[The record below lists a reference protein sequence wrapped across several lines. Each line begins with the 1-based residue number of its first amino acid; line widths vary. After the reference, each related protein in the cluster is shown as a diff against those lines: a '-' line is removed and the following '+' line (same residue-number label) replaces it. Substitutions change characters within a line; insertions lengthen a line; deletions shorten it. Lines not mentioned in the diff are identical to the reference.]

1 MTCVNVTS
9 VNVLDNPSRFVNPF
23 QFEISFECIAH
34 ITDDIEWKLTYVG
47 SAESDQHDQEL
58 DSVLVGPMQVGG
70 YKIVFQADP
79 PDPTRIPPQD
89 LLGVTVVLLSCFYK
103 DREFIRVGYY
113 VNNEYDTPELN
124 EEPPQQPLY
133 DRLVRNILADK
144 PRVTRYNISWDDA
157 PQVEGMSIA
166 EGGIPATPPGAPL
179 MDPTQAAHAAG
190 LAAQAA
196 GAGAEEAEAAAQ
208 AAGSR
213 RSRRSRRTRSPRR
226 RRRRRRRQRRR
237 RRAGGGA
244 GAPADDDGGRR
255 RARAAADDGRGALRR
270 ADGELSRAVW
280 RGNVRERVGGGGAP
294 RKVLLYEIPGQKA
307 RKGRAAL
314 AGETRVWVARLRL
327 CT

>member
-124 EEPPQQPLY
+124 
-133 DRLVRNILADK
+133 
-144 PRVTRYNISWDDA
+144 DA
-157 PQVEGMSIA
+157 PPEQ
-166 EGGIPATPPGAPL
+166 PAG
-179 MDPTQAAHAAG
+179 
-190 LAAQAA
+190 
-196 GAGAEEAEAAAQ
+196 
-208 AAGSR
+208 
-213 RSRRSRRTRSPRR
+213 RR
-226 RRRRRRRQRRR
+226 RRRRADFQ
-237 RRAGGGA
+237 
-244 GAPADDDGGRR
+244 APKTSLRTS
-255 RARAAADDGRGALRR
+255 ARVLR
-270 ADGELSRAVW
+270 
-280 RGNVRERVGGGGAP
+280 
-294 RKVLLYEIPGQKA
+294 
-307 RKGRAAL
+307 
-314 AGETRVWVARLRL
+314 
-327 CT
+327 

>member
-113 VNNEYDTPELN
+113 VNNEYDEEDLRENPPATPQIE
-124 EEPPQQPLY
+124 
-133 DRLVRNILADK
+133 RLVRNILADK
-144 PRVTRYNISWDDA
+144 PRVTKWSINFDSNPNGA
-157 PQVEGMSIA
+157 PMQVSFGL
-166 EGGIPATPPGAPL
+166 PRVDPPGK
-179 MDPTQAAHAAG
+179 
-190 LAAQAA
+190 
-196 GAGAEEAEAAAQ
+196 
-208 AAGSR
+208 
-213 RSRRSRRTRSPRR
+213 
-226 RRRRRRRQRRR
+226 
-237 RRAGGGA
+237 
-244 GAPADDDGGRR
+244 
-255 RARAAADDGRGALRR
+255 ALV
-270 ADGELSRAVW
+270 S
-280 RGNVRERVGGGGAP
+280 
-294 RKVLLYEIPGQKA
+294 
-307 RKGRAAL
+307 AAL
-314 AGETRVWVARLRL
+314 PPPAV
-327 CT
+327 